1 MSTNAGQQPLL
12 TVADFNGDGQ
22 VDMSD
27 FEDISSRYD
36 SETGDEQYH
45 ILYDLNADGAINE
58 DDLVQTMDD
67 IGKDVPLLDQQIA
80 QATQATMK
88 YYGPGGLEQA
98 IADGYLPNIPE
109 VKGHGI
115 HYANLG
121 IFLAT
126 KNLEQTNLNLPVG
139 LNYDAEGNLLA
150 VYYLREP
157 ITQEAT
163 PENPLAAL
171 LIDQN
176 NDFPPDSFDGLS
188 AEDWHQH
195 QSIWITNAGS
205 LDSEAVY
212 YDEFVPIDAIVS
224 RIEAANFQFFPES
237 DKFYT
242 PKVWMLHGWFHSFN
256 SNGTFAITNPDVA
269 LYAPEELGVHGG
281 HNSGSSTPFIGGT
294 DAGEGLFGTDEDDRL
309 NGFDGDDWI
318 LGGLGDDSIWGSHG
332 NDWIRGDD
340 DNSSEGGDDMLYG
353 GPGQDLIWGNVGDDR
368 LFGGTEDDRLHGEE
382 GDDLIRGG
390 LGYDIL
396 TGGEGLDDF
405 VLVAGEG
412 TDIITDLELEFDTI
426 VLYGG
431 ITTETISIE
440 QLNSDTAISFNN
452 ENLAILGGVN
462 ADDLLAA
469 SADVFLVA

>member
-36 SETGDEQYH
+36 PETGEEKYH

-121 IFLAT
+121 IFLET
-126 KNLEQTNLNLPVG
+126 KNSEQVNLNLPVG

-163 PENPLAAL
+163 PENPLAPL
-171 LIDQN
+171 LIDRD

-242 PKVWMLHGWFHSFN
+242 PKVWMLHGWFHSLN
-256 SNGTFAITNPDVA
+256 PNGTFAITNPEVA

-281 HNSGSSTPFIGGT
+281 HHSDNSDSLIGGT
-294 DAGEGLFGTDEDDRL
+294 DAGEGLFGTDNSDRL

-340 DNSSEGGDDMLYG
+340 DNFSEGGDDMLYG
-353 GPGQDLIWGNVGDDR
+353 GPGNDLIYGHGGSDR
-368 LFGGTEDDRLHGEE
+368 LFGGTEDDRLVAGE
-382 GDDLIRGG
+382 GDDLLRGG
-390 LGYDIL
+390 LGHDIL
-396 TGGEGLDDF
+396 TGDEGKDSF
-405 VLVAGEG
+405 VIAAGEG
-412 TDIITDLELEFDTI
+412 TDIITDFEIEFDTL

-431 ITTETISIE
+431 ITADTISINP
-440 QLNSDTAISFNN
+440 LDNNTALSFAD
-452 ENLAILGGVN
+452 ETLAILNGIN
-462 ADDLLAA
+462 TDDLIAVK
-469 SADVFLVA
+469 DNIFLDA